1 MGIFDRM
8 SRMIKSNVNSKIDK
22 HRDPAKE
29 LEQIVLDLEAELKKN
44 QAETAEI
51 MATEKRITA
60 RLPMLEKQIQLWG
73 ERAEAA
79 VRAGDD
85 ELAKEALIR
94 RGQAEETLVEAK
106 EESVEAKKYALQ
118 MQEALKANHAKLR
131 EIKMKKGAIRARVA
145 TSKNVEV
152 SAEALDEFER
162 VAGKVDDSEAE
173 VEANDE
179 LAELTHES
187 ARDAQVEE
195 KFRAMEKKGA
205 AGSAVDDRLA
215 ALKRRMAPPPE
226 KKQLGDGSKE
236 PTE

>member
-94 RGQAEETLVEAK
+94 RGQAEETL
-106 EESVEAKKYALQ
+106 VEAKKYALQ